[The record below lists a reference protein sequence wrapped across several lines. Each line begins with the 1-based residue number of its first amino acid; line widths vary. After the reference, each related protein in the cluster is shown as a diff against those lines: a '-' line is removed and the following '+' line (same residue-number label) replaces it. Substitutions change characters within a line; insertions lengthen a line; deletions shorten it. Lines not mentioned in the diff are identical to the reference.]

1 MSDFYS
7 QGYYMFHFLI
17 TPNELENLLQP
28 YHLII
33 TNAHVPADYTESPI
47 SEYIELYRQLYEML
61 ISGEKLSTDRDHRLF
76 AQRSVVPDLTKCRHE
91 HYHKYEGK
99 EYKHIKFDEP
109 HPYFSPFA
117 LGFYRDDNQKLCAST
132 RWSYIVNSENI
143 MGIEMNFAKKIKY
156 IDDSEFM
163 HTSELESYS
172 EYAALKKS
180 IMKITKPLCVMID
193 GEQKKTSIRISEDVK
208 KHINNFY
215 FFKNGNITAV

>member
-33 TNAHVPADYTESPI
+33 TNAHVPADYIESPI

-76 AQRSVVPDLTKCRHE
+76 AQRSVVPDLAMCRHE
-91 HYHKYEGK
+91 HYHKYEDK

-117 LGFYRDDNQKLCAST
+117 LVFYRDDNQKLCAST

-180 IMKITKPLCVMID
+180 IMKITKPLCVIMD
-193 GEQKKTSIRISEDVK
+193 GEQKKTSVRISEEVK

-215 FFKNGNITAV
+215 FFKNGNITVV